1 MTAVRF
7 RLAPEIAAL
16 SEIMM
21 TTMRIADIRVTPIA
35 FRDPPLLN
43 VAGVHEPWALRS
55 IIEVELDDGK
65 IGLGESYGD
74 LATLADLD
82 RLRPALIGLSPFD
95 LNGLERS
102 AYEILSGD
110 PDTGAPYPPA
120 GDKARATAIGAFEV
134 AMLDLQGQ
142 ILGLPLHAVL
152 GGAVRDRVAYSAY
165 LFYKF
170 EKHRDDPGYP
180 ADDWGESLTHEQVV
194 EQTRRMIREFG
205 FGSIK
210 LKAGVFEPD
219 FEIATLRAL
228 AAAFPNHP
236 LRIDPN
242 GGWSV
247 STTRRI
253 MPQLDGLLEY
263 LEDPTNSLA
272 EMSEVATFAPMPL
285 ATNMVTIAFGHVPET
300 IRLNAVQVI
309 LSDHHYWGGLRATQR
324 LAHLGRVFGIG
335 VSMHSNSH
343 MGISLAAMTHVA
355 ATIPNLAYA
364 CDTHYPWQVEEVIAG
379 GKLRFENGSLA
390 LPNGPGLGVALD
402 RAALAQLHQ
411 QYLTCGVRKRDDAK
425 EMRKYKPDWSS
436 VRPRF

>member
-1 MTAVRF
+1 MS
-7 RLAPEIAAL
+7 LAEP
-16 SEIMM
+16 MP
-21 TTMRIADIRVTPIA
+21 IADVRVTPIA

-55 IIEVELDDGK
+55 IIEVELDDGRV
-65 IGLGESYGD
+65 GLGESYGD
-74 LATLADLD
+74 LATLADLE
-82 RLRPALIGLSPFD
+82 RVRPSLVGLDPFD
-95 LNGLERS
+95 LNGLERR
-102 AYEILSGD
+102 AYAALTGD
-110 PDTGAPYPPA
+110 PDAGAAYPA
-120 GDKARATAIGAFEV
+120 EGDKARATAIAAYEV
-134 AMLDLQGQ
+134 ALLDLQGQ
-142 ILGLPLHAVL
+142 ILGRPLCDAL

-170 EKHRDDPGYP
+170 GRRRDDPGYP
-180 ADDWGESLTHEQVV
+180 ADDWGEGLTHDQMVA
-194 EQTRRMIREFG
+194 QARRMVDDYG

-219 FEIATLRAL
+219 FEIETLRHL
-228 AAAFPNHP
+228 ARAFPDHP

-247 STTRRI
+247 ETTRRV

-263 LEDPTNSLA
+263 LEDPVMTLA
-272 EMSEVATFAPMPL
+272 EMGEVATFAPMPL

-300 IRLNAVQVI
+300 LRLNAAQVV

-324 LAHLGRVFGIG
+324 LAHLGRVFGFG

-364 CDTHYPWQVEEVIAG
+364 CDTHYPWQVEEVVAG
-379 GKLRFENGSLA
+379 GKLQFENGALA
-390 LPNGPGLGVALD
+390 VPKGPGLGVTLD
-402 RAALAQLHQ
+402 REALAALHR
-411 QYLTCGVRKRDDAK
+411 QYLTCGVRKRDDAA
-425 EMRKYKPDWSS
+425 EMRKYRPDWSS
-436 VRPRF
+436 NRPRF